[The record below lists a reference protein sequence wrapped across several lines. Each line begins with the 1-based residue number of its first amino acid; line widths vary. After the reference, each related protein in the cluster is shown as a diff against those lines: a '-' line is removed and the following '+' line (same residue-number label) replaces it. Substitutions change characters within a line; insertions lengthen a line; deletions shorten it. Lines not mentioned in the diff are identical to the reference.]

1 MQHHLKTSLPRV
13 LSRYAR
19 SDNARRRAVKGE
31 VTAFGVVPAPFAS
44 PVSTPRARKKKEE
57 KVYEETALG
66 ALGQLRHL
74 FEAQSPSR
82 SRPLYSSSST
92 RALESPKAVTKAT
105 NVPTFANWRH
115 KHSRLRFPR
124 LAEKAGYDEELHRRN
139 VALAAGRRRDIDSDE
154 EEEERFLESH
164 SNWTLGSTA
173 LSSWHSSQ
181 RALRNRRLGPS
192 PRPAILR
199 RQDAVPPVSIGTTST
214 FHVSEMDM
222 GPVIPNPMEQSTTS
236 LFSSAAS
243 SKPPPSASS
252 WAPSLSAASQA
263 SVDRKWLS
271 RVAPISCLPSGAN
284 TSAVR
289 QDLLCQERARLTSKK
304 SRKTLR
310 TQKTLATLDA
320 LSLVG
325 SAGGYLSFEN
335 WGLTDDYL
343 EALLE
348 AHDGLGQE
356 TKSAAD
362 VPTGLVGVKHI
373 NLSGNLLTERG
384 VKALVSVDG
393 PTDTLKTLTLT
404 SNRLGLEGSL
414 LCESLWTLEHLTE
427 LDLSCNHLGDSLTA
441 DLCKALS
448 QGCPVLQGLG
458 LARCRIGSRSTTTG
472 AGAALGHFVEHSSS
486 LKVLD
491 LAWNALHGEA
501 AEALLEGIY
510 DNNKAADARKSGGL
524 RRLGIAW
531 NRLGSKATNSSQAT
545 RSAKLLCSIF
555 EECKAL
561 FHLDL
566 SYNGFGAEDCAV
578 MAAGLAKNHTL
589 FGLHLIGNEA
599 MVDDLGFIVPFK
611 GGKVPPGTFGDDT
624 SSVHRYLHLAH
635 LMHSVPRKLQ
645 LSHPTEISSTGEV
658 CRPSTGMRWNP
669 SLLIGDQGPSS
680 PSARS
685 ISTAPLPSASKDKLE
700 AENNW
705 ALENSRVHAMGL
717 SLEEEAEAQQFNAK
731 CCWICENWC
740 EYRVTYSQKTGKS
753 EAKTVYA
760 LTSLDGFT
768 QPIQLKQL
776 GNQWSA
782 SKMLPPSLS
791 AVEVLFIVD
800 GELKMSNSH
809 PVRSLIAKKTVVL
822 NPDIFGVN
830 EEHGSVPHVVETE
843 TVNTVN
849 AGFSAIQRLR
859 FGEPAALCILES
871 ANDRTQVEVLPR
883 IVPEKMAV
891 AKTEVKKREV
901 WTFESSTFRHYL
913 RDMKCKPD
921 ECFDRDWSQCKVH
934 QLIKNESARR
944 ELAGMLRHGYMKWI
958 LAFWYSSMID
968 FQSHRYA
975 VGLSCNS
982 WREVLLR
989 SEGSTGVFLLD
1000 DVACKSSDLDCIYVA
1015 ANTIDKEK
1023 RKALRC
1029 LPDKALA
1036 RFQFLEAV
1044 LRLAFK
1050 RFLRAGP
1057 TNASAQGMKSATDA
1071 LQDLLHLGDECL
1083 EKRMTLQERLFTEE
1097 CCLVYRDFQDH
1108 LKVIYEG
1115 FTSVSSY
1122 PGRRNKI
1129 LSFGGWL
1136 TLCSQAMPEET
1147 STRLFR
1153 EAFAVGR
1160 EIRVD
1165 ETSHFRHMELSWPE
1179 YLVSLGALQRLQP
1192 DYDPEFFAD
1201 SLTSFFETLIPL
1213 SESLLAGNPATA
1225 GRKVGNS
1232 KDQALLVLIAQIF
1245 QEADDDETG
1254 TIDESEFRTFF
1265 EQPKVHIQL
1274 KEHGISVSNLNMLF
1288 KSMDADGQGMLT
1300 FDELCD
1306 GFLKMASIMRS
1317 NERAISYIRKVFTE
1331 SDEDGSGTL
1340 DKDEFNHIFDE
1351 PSVKKKMESFG
1362 ILATDLEDL
1371 FSLIDEDGSGQV
1383 SEDEVVAGFIMLRD
1397 PKTAGERGVAILSKI
1412 FTEADFDGSGALDK
1426 FEYVTAFSEDDVTQ
1440 QLHARNL
1447 KVPDWEG
1454 LFEVLDSDGSG
1465 TLAWDEL
1472 REGLVSFWA
1481 RHQMDDVRK

>member
-1 MQHHLKTSLPRV
+1 MNICVRTLTGAESFFELGSEATVLDLKLGIQTRLAVPRKEQRLAAGQLV
-13 LSRYAR
+13 LHDGLRLANIAPKVTDEDGTLQLCLIRLDSARPGMLEGLASGWLALQDLGEELR
-19 SDNARRRAVKGE
+19 SDKELVLAAVSANGWCLE
-31 VTAFGVVPAPFAS
+31 FAS
-44 PVSTPRARKKKEE
+44 PLLRADKDVAMVAVQSDAAALEFVSEALRKDPGVVLAAAQRNGWALAFAAPELRADKEI
-57 KVYEETALG
+57 VLAAVASNPLALQF
-66 ALGQLRHL
+66 ASEDLRHD
-74 FEAQSPSR
+74 AQVVR
-82 SRPLYSSSST
+82 
-92 RALESPKAVTKAT
+92 KAVSLKGCA
-105 NVPTFANWRH
+105 
-115 KHSRLRFPR
+115 LRF
-124 LAEKAGYDEELHRRN
+124 
-139 VALAAGRRRDIDSDE
+139 AASPLRRDTQIV
-154 EEEERFLESH
+154 L
-164 SNWTLGSTA
+164 
-173 LSSWHSSQ
+173 
-181 RALRNRRLGPS
+181 
-192 PRPAILR
+192 
-199 RQDAVPPVSIGTTST
+199 
-214 FHVSEMDM
+214 
-222 GPVIPNPMEQSTTS
+222 
-236 LFSSAAS
+236 
-243 SKPPPSASS
+243 
-252 WAPSLSAASQA
+252 
-263 SVDRKWLS
+263 
-271 RVAPISCLPSGAN
+271 
-284 TSAVR
+284 SAVR
-289 QDLLCQERARLTSKK
+289 SDASAIQLTGCN
-304 SRKTLR
+304 LR
-310 TQKTLATLDA
+310 
-320 LSLVG
+320 
-325 SAGGYLSFEN
+325 
-335 WGLTDDYL
+335 
-343 EALLE
+343 
-348 AHDGLGQE
+348 
-356 TKSAAD
+356 
-362 VPTGLVGVKHI
+362 
-373 NLSGNLLTERG
+373 
-384 VKALVSVDG
+384 
-393 PTDTLKTLTLT
+393 
-404 SNRLGLEGSL
+404 
-414 LCESLWTLEHLTE
+414 
-427 LDLSCNHLGDSLTA
+427 
-441 DLCKALS
+441 
-448 QGCPVLQGLG
+448 
-458 LARCRIGSRSTTTG
+458 
-472 AGAALGHFVEHSSS
+472 
-486 LKVLD
+486 
-491 LAWNALHGEA
+491 
-501 AEALLEGIY
+501 
-510 DNNKAADARKSGGL
+510 
-524 RRLGIAW
+524 
-531 NRLGSKATNSSQAT
+531 T
-545 RSAKLLCSIF
+545 RSALVMQ
-555 EECKAL
+555 
-561 FHLDL
+561 
-566 SYNGFGAEDCAV
+566 AV
-578 MAAGLAKNHTL
+578 RANADVKKFLPLKR
-589 FGLHLIGNEA
+589 LHLIGNEA

-611 GGKVPPGTFGDDT
+611 GGKVPPKTFGDDT
-624 SSVHRYLHLAH
+624 SSVHGYLHLAH

-658 CRPSTGMRWNP
+658 CRPSTGMRLNP

-776 GNQWSA
+776 GNQWTA

-822 NPDIFGVN
+822 NPDIFGFN
-830 EEHGSVPHVVETE
+830 EEQGSVPHVVETD
-843 TVNTVN
+843 TVNTIN
-849 AGFSAIQRLR
+849 AGLSAAQRLR

-1023 RKALRC
+1023 RKTLRC

-1036 RFQFLEAV
+1036 RFQFLEAI

-1057 TNASAQGMKSATDA
+1057 ANASAQDMKSAADA

-1083 EKRMTLQERLFTEE
+1083 EKRTTLQERLFTEE

-1153 EAFAVGR
+1153 EAFALGR

-1225 GRKVGNS
+1225 GRKVGNH

-1245 QEADDDETG
+1245 QEADDDDTG

-1265 EQPKVHIQL
+1265 EQPKVHTQL

-1317 NERAISYIRKVFTE
+1317 NERAISYIRKVFAE
-1331 SDEDGSGTL
+1331 SDGDGSGTL

-1362 ILATDLEDL
+1362 ILATDLADL